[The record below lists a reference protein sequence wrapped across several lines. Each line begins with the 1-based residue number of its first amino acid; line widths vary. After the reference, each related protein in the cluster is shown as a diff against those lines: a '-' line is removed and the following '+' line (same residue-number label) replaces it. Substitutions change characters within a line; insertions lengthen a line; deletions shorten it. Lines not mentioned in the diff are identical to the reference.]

1 MSVFGNDF
9 AAVDLREELCYHSLT
24 EKANSGC
31 MSEVKRAKKKAPIIV
46 GACRYGSGEVYF
58 YFVVIQ
64 NLFKKFGVHWSVF
77 KGIKIFWQCCSISW
91 IAMSQSKISSGNINI
106 RITDPSFNHAKTVWF
121 KSGTNLSIVVVH

>member
-64 NLFKKFGVHWSVF
+64 NDSLYEQVYERLRLFFERLFIVFPYLRFGIGYGLF
-77 KGIKIFWQCCSISW
+77 AAFYEDEPFEFFLPC
-91 IAMSQSKISSGNINI
+91 
-106 RITDPSFNHAKTVWF
+106 F
-121 KSGTNLSIVVVH
+121 